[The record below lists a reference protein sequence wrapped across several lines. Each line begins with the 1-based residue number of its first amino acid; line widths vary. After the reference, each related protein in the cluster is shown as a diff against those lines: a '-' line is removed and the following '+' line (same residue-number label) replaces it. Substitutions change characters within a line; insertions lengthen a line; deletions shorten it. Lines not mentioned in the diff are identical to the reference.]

1 MFHTIVQIIIKR
13 RISWTS
19 NGGFRCQLSSARFY
33 IFLREGR
40 GIRFSKPNFEMQ
52 RWRRIVRINFLLALA
67 CRKSNIPETISG
79 DRLRATIVMTGRSLR
94 QIIFPFLLSLF
105 FLPLLSLSLILSFF
119 HPQPSNLKG
128 PRSYRTIP
136 RIVTLFPD
144 VTFDVK
150 SKGEKAICCWWRRGS
165 VDNHR
170 PIKSFEIKRLLYGNP
185 RLETVF

>member
-67 CRKSNIPETISG
+67 CRKSNIPETVSG
-79 DRLRATIVMTGRSLR
+79 DRLRATIVMTDRSLR

-105 FLPLLSLSLILSFF
+105 FLPLFSLSLSSYHFFIPNPPIWRALDLIE
-119 HPQPSNLKG
+119 
-128 PRSYRTIP
+128 RS
-136 RIVTLFPD
+136 
-144 VTFDVK
+144 
-150 SKGEKAICCWWRRGS
+150 
-165 VDNHR
+165 
-170 PIKSFEIKRLLYGNP
+170 
-185 RLETVF
+185 LES

>member
-1 MFHTIVQIIIKR
+1 MDSGVNSHRLDSTFF
-13 RISWTS
+13 S
-19 NGGFRCQLSSARFY
+19 
-33 IFLREGR
+33 GR

-67 CRKSNIPETISG
+67 CRKSNIPETVSG
-79 DRLRATIVMTGRSLR
+79 DRLRATIVMTDRSLR

-144 VTFDVK
+144 VTSMLNRKVK
-150 SKGEKAICCWWRRGS
+150 RQFAVDGEE
-165 VDNHR
+165 D
-170 PIKSFEIKRLLYGNP
+170 RLIIIVL
-185 RLETVF
+185 